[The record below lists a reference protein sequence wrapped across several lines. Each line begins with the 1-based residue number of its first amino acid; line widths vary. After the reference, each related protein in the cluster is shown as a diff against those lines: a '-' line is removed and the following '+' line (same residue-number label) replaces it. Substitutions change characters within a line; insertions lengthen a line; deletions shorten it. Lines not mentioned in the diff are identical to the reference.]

1 MNANTTTRPLTI
13 GVLGLGNLG
22 RALAGAFLDGG
33 HRTTVW
39 NRSQGKADELVARG
53 AHPADSPTAAVADAD
68 LVVVAVLDYATVRE
82 LLLPAAGALAGRTV
96 VNLTTGTPAAARE
109 LAAWVT
115 DQGAAY
121 VDGAVYA
128 VPQTV
133 GTASAFVLY
142 SGDEAAYRTHRP
154 VLDRLGE
161 GVFVGAAPEL
171 SSVYDT
177 AVLSGMYGLFAGF
190 FQAVALAGT
199 EGIAASAVTPLLVR
213 WLTSAAQALPEFAG
227 EIDRGEYATTTSTL
241 EINQMGL
248 RDILATTEAQGLS
261 TDLLSPLLRLFDDQV
276 AAGHASS
283 SLSRAVESLRGAH

>member
-1 MNANTTTRPLTI
+1 MNATHTGPATI
-13 GVLGLGNLG
+13 SVLGLGNLG
-22 RALAGAFLDGG
+22 QALAGTFLGKG

-39 NRSQGKADELVARG
+39 NRSAGKADRLVAQG
-53 AHPADSPTAAVADAD
+53 ARVADSPSAAVADAD

-82 LLLPAAGALAGRTV
+82 LLLPAADGLAGRTV
-96 VNLTTGTPAAARE
+96 VNLTTGTPETARE

-142 SGDEAAYRTHRP
+142 SGDEAAYRTYRP
-154 VLDRLGE
+154 ALDLLGD

-199 EGIAASAVTPLLVR
+199 EGITAAALTPQLVR
-213 WLTSAAQALPEFAG
+213 WLAGAAEALPGFAD

-241 EINQMGL
+241 EINQVGL
-248 RDILATTEAQGLS
+248 RNILATTEAQGLP

-276 AAGHASS
+276 NAGHASA
-283 SLSRAVESLRGAH
+283 SLSRAVESLRGDR